1 MELKLTAGYINSTVY
16 EVQGNTKTEII
27 EVITGGNV
35 NVELIPTVVI
45 GATLVENGSLDVY
58 DIVKDTNATSVRVRV
73 SGGDEK
79 ANISVYT
86 ISGDTTSTPVTGIG
100 TVDTDVNI
108 GALIGSNAVQSITL
122 KVEVSYAGK
131 TETKTITLTYSGN
144 ASTEPEQP
152 EQPEQPESGGNA

>member
-1 MELKLTAGYINSTVY
+1 M
-16 EVQGNTKTEII
+16 
-27 EVITGGNV
+27 
-35 NVELIPTVVI
+35 
-45 GATLVENGSLDVY
+45 
-58 DIVKDTNATSVRVRV
+58 
-73 SGGDEK
+73 SGVDEK